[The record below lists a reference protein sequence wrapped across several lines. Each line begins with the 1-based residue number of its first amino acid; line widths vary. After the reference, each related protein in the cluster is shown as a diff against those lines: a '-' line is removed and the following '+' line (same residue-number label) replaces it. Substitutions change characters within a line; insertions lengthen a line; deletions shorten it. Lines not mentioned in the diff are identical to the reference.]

1 MQYLN
6 YQKIEKLVNMPSFT
20 KAELRGVIQQLKQ
33 LLTNS
38 KKMDQRFIDLN
49 KNTLYMDELKEEN
62 DLRDAKIH
70 LLYQRLTRERG

>member
-1 MQYLN
+1 
-6 YQKIEKLVNMPSFT
+6 MPSFT
-20 KAELRGVIQQLKQ
+20 KAELPGVIQQLKQ
-33 LLTNS
+33 LLANA

-49 KNTLYMDELKEEN
+49 KNTLYMGELKEEN